1 MHNEKSSRQ
10 IIVYFLLWYKKQAEL
25 WHDTKHCC
33 LTTNPMMHWTVIPPS
48 KLEKKLVKH
57 AQTLAWPI
65 GTGKKQTLLL
75 TKPETFGKFDR
86 LCVM

>member
-1 MHNEKSSRQ
+1 MARHQTLLFNYKS
-10 IIVYFLLWYKKQAEL
+10 
-25 WHDTKHCC
+25 HDALDSYTPEQVGK
-33 LTTNPMMHWTVIPPS
+33 
-48 KLEKKLVKH
+48 KKLVKH